1 MHKNFISA
9 SRDLENASSFSSP
22 VTILLTYK
30 LFNEDIHGNIFV
42 INRRYF
48 KFFFFLIKMEINRDI
63 RREAESV
70 VDWAKGLT
78 GGGSTLLRKI

>member
-48 KFFFFLIKMEINRDI
+48 KFFFFSNKDGNKPGYPTWGRISGGLGERVD
-63 RREAESV
+63 RR
-70 VDWAKGLT
+70 
-78 GGGSTLLRKI
+78 R